1 MVRRVCYPFVGDTIG
16 GSHMSAL
23 LLIEHLDRR
32 RYEPIIAVHESGP
45 FSDFLRQRGL
55 PFTLVPVRDYA
66 GSTPSKPKIALAAIR
81 AAGRLR
87 KFVRDNRIAIV
98 HGNDLRTNLTWS
110 LGTRAG
116 GAKLL
121 WHQRTL
127 PRSRSPIWRLV
138 AVLANRVA
146 FTSLATRDGFP
157 LLGKSKAVVIANPF
171 DTGAKPPDRKVS
183 RADMLGPLGI
193 DPGAA
198 VIGYVGRFGPQ
209 KRSDLFVDIA
219 ARIAR
224 GLDRETAFVVLSP
237 DDEQGAARLSRRA
250 DALGIGANIHFVG
263 FKSPVEPWLAALDLL
278 VAPAVDDGFGRAI
291 VESMLVGTP
300 VVAANSGGHPEI
312 IESEKNGILVDPDDP
327 DSHADAAC
335 RILGDSRLAKKLAWS
350 ARNDARRRYS
360 AAGHADAV
368 MRLYDSMVEKRG
380 AHGGD

>member
-1 MVRRVCYPFVGDTIG
+1 MTRRVCYPFVGDTIG
-16 GSHMSAL
+16 GSHLSAL

-32 RYEPIIAVHESGP
+32 RYEPIIALHETGP
-45 FSDFLRQRGL
+45 FSDLLRQRGL

-66 GSTPSKPKIALAAIR
+66 GSTPSKPRIALAAVR

-157 LLGKSKAVVIANPF
+157 PLGESKAAVIANPF
-171 DTGAKPPDRKVS
+171 DTRAKPPDRKAS
-183 RADMLGPLGI
+183 RADLLGPLGI

-198 VIGYVGRFGPQ
+198 VIGYVGRFSPQ
-209 KRSDLFVDIA
+209 KRPDLFVEVA
-219 ARIAR
+219 GRIAR
-224 GLDRETAFVVLSP
+224 GLDRKTAFVVLAP
-237 DDEQGAARLSRRA
+237 NDEQGIARLSRRA

-263 FKSPVEPWLAALDLL
+263 FKIPVEPWLAALDLL

-291 VESMLVGTP
+291 VDSMLVGTP
-300 VVAANSGGHPEI
+300 VVATNSGGHPEI
-312 IESEKNGILVDPDDP
+312 IESETNGILANPDDP
-327 DSHADAAC
+327 DSFADAAC
-335 RILGDSRLAKKLAWS
+335 RVLGEQRLAKKLAR
-350 ARNDARRRYS
+350 AACDDARRRFS
-360 AAGHADAV
+360 AASHAGAI

-380 AHGGD
+380 DDGGD